1 MDDGSETSNQCLL
14 AGIMLPPSFALSF
27 TTLSSLRWLLRLR
40 IKNNTSSASSSKLLE
55 KLNETTIADC
65 HCSRASG
72 QDFTRILEPYKT
84 QTHHHHHHHHNLCAN
99 ILLLLILLVGEIQQW
114 ARSRYTDWWGLWG
127 CCVFFFFFFFL
138 AMEINYDC
146 IEL

>member
-1 MDDGSETSNQCLL
+1 
-14 AGIMLPPSFALSF
+14 
-27 TTLSSLRWLLRLR
+27 
-40 IKNNTSSASSSKLLE
+40 
-55 KLNETTIADC
+55 
-65 HCSRASG
+65 
-72 QDFTRILEPYKT
+72 
-84 QTHHHHHHHHNLCAN
+84 LCAN